1 MSSSY
6 SSNTGFPSKNKKD
19 VPSVPT
25 LEQLLKAAE
34 LARLQAE
41 KEESILTAIIYH
53 KNILDINIKEKKE
66 SIVHMEKELVLLQDR
81 KTNLLNRDSAAE
93 KDAVYSYQQH
103 ITEKKEVAAAEALA
117 AEAAAAKAAAA
128 EAAAAKALAAEAAAA
143 EASAAKAAEA
153 EAAEAEAKVSIL
165 LLTILLFIFIII
177 IIKIIF
183 ILIFIISLLNIL

>member
-41 KEESILTAIIYH
+41 KEEGILTAIIYH

-103 ITEKKEVAAAEALA
+103 INEKKEVAAAEALA

-128 EAAAAKALAAEAAAA
+128 EAAEAAAA
-143 EASAAKAAEA
+143 EASAAEAAEA
-153 EAAEAEAKVSIL
+153 EAAEAQAKVSIL

-183 ILIFIISLLNIL
+183 ILIFIISL